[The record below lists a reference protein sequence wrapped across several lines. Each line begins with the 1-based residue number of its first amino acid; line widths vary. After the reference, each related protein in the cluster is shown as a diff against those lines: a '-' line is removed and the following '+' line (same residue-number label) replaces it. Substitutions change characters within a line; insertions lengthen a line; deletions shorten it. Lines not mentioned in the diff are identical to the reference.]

1 MNYDLIAI
9 IGPTA
14 VGKTK
19 LAVALAADLNGE
31 IISADS
37 RQLYRGMDLG
47 SGKDLEEYV
56 YKGKQIPYHLIDI
69 LDAGEKY
76 DLFRFQQDCFE
87 AYREIKSRGNQAV
100 LCGGTGMYIQAA
112 LNREKLLEV
121 PENLALRSELD
132 NYSQQ
137 ELNNYLI
144 NLNPKQ
150 HNKTDLIDRERTLRA
165 IEIEV
170 YTQQYSD
177 QKEVSPI
184 KNYRIFGIQMPRE
197 ELRNRIKTRL
207 KERLK
212 AGMIE
217 EVEQLVANGVSH
229 QQLQYYGLEYKFI
242 SLYLQNKLSYDEMF
256 EALLQ
261 AIRRFAKKQM
271 TWYRRMEKQG
281 FKIDWIDAK
290 LPLEEKLKF
299 IHSLCA
305 E

>member
-19 LAVALAADLNGE
+19 LAVVLAAELNGE

-56 YKGKQIPYHLIDI
+56 YKGKQTPYHLIDI

-87 AYREIKSRGNQAV
+87 AFREIKSRGNQAV

-150 HNKTDLIDRERTLRA
+150 HNKTDLTDRERTLRA

-170 YTQQYSD
+170 HTQQYSD

-197 ELRNRIKTRL
+197 ELRNRIKNRL

-217 EVEQLVANGVSH
+217 EVEQLLAKGVSH

-242 SLYLQNKLSYDEMF
+242 SLYLQKELSYDEMF
-256 EALLQ
+256 DSLLQ

-299 IHSLCA
+299 ILSLCA

>member
-56 YKGKQIPYHLIDI
+56 YKGKQIPHHLIDI

-132 NYSQQ
+132 NYSHQ

-177 QKEVSPI
+177 QKEFSPI

-217 EVEQLVANGVSH
+217 EVEQLVSNGVSH

-256 EALLQ
+256 DTLLQ

-281 FKIDWIDAK
+281 FIIDWIDAK

>member
-1 MNYDLIAI
+1 MNYDLFAI

-256 EALLQ
+256 DALLQ

-299 IHSLCA
+299 ILSLCA